1 MKTKTIKRFIC
12 IIALSTIMS
21 PVMARQRIPVPDM
34 TYRERICLPADS
46 TAEGLL
52 VYQTDG
58 ITGFYRY
65 DGKVW
70 HALSAAF
77 YRHKAVVG
85 GNLTL
90 ENHHDKGK
98 WMIKRP
104 NRLKPYQ
111 S

>member
-1 MKTKTIKRFIC
+1 MKTKTIKRFLC
-12 IIALSTIMS
+12 IIVLSAAMS

-34 TYRERICLPADS
+34 TYRERIYLPADS

-58 ITGFYRY
+58 FSGFYHY
-65 DGKVW
+65 DGKAW

-77 YRHKAVVG
+77 YRHKAIVIR
-85 GNLTL
+85 NLML
-90 ENHHDKGK
+90 EMKNHHNKGK

-104 NRLKPYQ
+104 NRLKP
-111 S
+111 